1 MKVGN
6 KIKKIRE
13 LKNYTQEFMA
23 NELSMSISNY
33 SKIERDEISITLD
46 RLEEIAIVLKMKFQD
61 ILAFDEKN
69 VFNFINSPHSQGYIN
84 NLYANNNNADN
95 ILNEIFTRLNTI
107 EKKIN
112 K

>member
-46 RLEEIAIVLKMKFQD
+46 RLEEIAIVLK
-61 ILAFDEKN
+61 DEISRHTC
-69 VFNFINSPHSQGYIN
+69 F
-84 NLYANNNNADN
+84 
-95 ILNEIFTRLNTI
+95 
-107 EKKIN
+107 
-112 K
+112 